1 MVEIRTYIRHFD
13 YALLSAVFGLIG
25 LGLLMIYSATHADP
39 DLPSPFY
46 YVRVQGIATFIGV
59 MFMAVAAFID
69 FRNLGRFRVHLY
81 VGILAM
87 ILLVMALGTTAMG
100 GQRWISLGFFNLQPS
115 ELAKVGMILLLSSY
129 LAERQRG
136 ELEAQT
142 TLTVLGLAG
151 VVVLL
156 VFFQPDMGTAL
167 VLTAVTLAL
176 LFLYGTRLAHFAVIG
191 ALGTAAMFLVFKV
204 LPAAGVHV
212 FHSYQVD
219 RLLVFINPDYDP
231 GGSGYHLLQSKIAI
245 GSGMMTG
252 KGLYEGTQ
260 TQLNFLPEHHTD
272 FIFSVIGEELGFVGA
287 ALLLALYVIVVWR
300 ALRIAMISDSLF
312 GSLVAGGIL
321 SMLLFQVFVNIGMT
335 IGIMP
340 ITGIPLPFVSY
351 GGSSMVANLLA
362 VGLLESIHVRSRL
375 LGDRRYMR
383 AQNAD

>member
-1 MVEIRTYIRHFD
+1 MIDLRTYLRHFD
-13 YALLSAVFGLIG
+13 YALLSAVFGLIAI
-25 LGLLMIYSATHADP
+25 GLLMIYSATHSDP
-39 DLPSPFY
+39 DLSSEFY
-46 YVRVQGIATFIGV
+46 YMRIQSIAVVIGTLMMTV
-59 MFMAVAAFID
+59 VAFIN
-69 FRNLGRFRVHLY
+69 FRELGRFRVHLY
-81 VGILAM
+81 VGIIAM
-87 ILLVMALGTTAMG
+87 ILIVFVIGSAAKG
-100 GQRWISLGFFNLQPS
+100 GQRWIDLGFFSLQPS
-115 ELAKVGMILLLSSY
+115 ELAKVGMILLLSSF
-129 LAERQRG
+129 LADRTRG
-136 ELEAQT
+136 EFEAQT
-142 TLTVLGLAG
+142 TLSVLGLSS

-156 VFFQPDMGTAL
+156 VFLQPDMGTAL
-167 VLTAVTLAL
+167 VLTMVTLAL
-176 LFLYGTRLAHFAVIG
+176 LFLYGTRLLHFGIIAAVV
-191 ALGTAAMFLVFKV
+191 GTGMVFVLKV
-204 LPAAGVHV
+204 LPMAGIHI
-212 FHSYQVD
+212 FLPYQVE
-219 RLLVFINPDYDP
+219 RLMVFLNPDYDP

-272 FIFSVIGEELGFVGA
+272 FVFSVLGEELGFIGA
-287 ALLLALYVIVVWR
+287 AVVLSLYVIVVWR

-362 VGLLESIHVRSRL
+362 VGLLESIHMRSRL